1 MEIINL
7 FKSEREF
14 AEEKAAAAEEKAA
27 NRKAVVI
34 TIAFSTLMVLVMV
47 LMASP
52 KIIKNFNSVEKYRVE
67 KQKLIEICLEDNL
80 PNKYY
85 CLETRDYLIEI
96 FPIGKTDDSIKY
108 PVEDHDRIV
117 KTTWY
122 DSNRTEVVKE
132 NYQLMCRD

>member
-7 FKSEREF
+7 FKSDREIA
-14 AEEKAAAAEEKAA
+14 AEKEAAAAEKAA
-27 NRKAVVI
+27 NKKVVVI
-34 TIAFSTLMVLVMV
+34 TITFSCLLVLAMI

-85 CLETRDYLIEI
+85 CVENKDYLIEI
-96 FPIGKTDDSIKY
+96 FPIGKTDSEKY
-108 PVEDHDRIV
+108 PVEDNDRIV

-122 DSNRTEVVKE
+122 DSNRTEVVDE
-132 NYQLMCRD
+132 SYQLMCRD